1 MQTWYQVTENK
12 SSKRT
17 LAGVEWRTNKGPFQV
32 ERTWSIFWYFW
43 GIKKKIYLAQKW
55 RVMYKRMDSSARS
68 RKWVKMFWLKLNS
81 ISITEVLM
89 TFIQAQQELLELFL
103 YFYSF
108 FPRARWAVLL
118 TALIS
123 FGKYNW
129 QLNVLHLTSAFNV
142 AEGMDS
148 FLDSRESTFL
158 FFCPGYNLPRFFE
171 VTYKTETNVTE
182 VSCHYHYKLRW
193 FLFLL

>member
-129 QLNVLHLTSAFNV
+129 QLNVLHSTLTFNV

-148 FLDSRESTFL
+148 F
-158 FFCPGYNLPRFFE
+158 
-171 VTYKTETNVTE
+171 
-182 VSCHYHYKLRW
+182 
-193 FLFLL
+193 